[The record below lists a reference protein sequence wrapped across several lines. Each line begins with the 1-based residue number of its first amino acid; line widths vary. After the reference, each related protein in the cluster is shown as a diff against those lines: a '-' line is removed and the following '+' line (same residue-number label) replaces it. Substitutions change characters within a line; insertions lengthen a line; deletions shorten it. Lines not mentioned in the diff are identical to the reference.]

1 MSFLSTTADVRAFL
15 TTVTVVTLA
24 TVAGTALPPS
34 LSAQRVAETGSGA
47 GEDAA
52 ASSADATHDAPTYY
66 GNALPA
72 LQRNCVSCHRT
83 DAPDLGGLVAPMSLM
98 SYEEAKSWAPMI
110 AQVLRTG
117 YMPPWDAHEQHEGE
131 FKDERYISDADR
143 RTLIE
148 WAEAGAPMGDPALKP
163 SNEEILAEAVS
174 AEPVEAPD
182 GSMWWMGVPDMVVG
196 FDEPVEVCDA
206 VEDWQP
212 RMRLH
217 VSDGAHTE
225 PKWIQGMEIRP
236 GSDIVHH
243 TVSSHLGVGVPG
255 RGPFVFPEGWGI
267 LLPEDPYIT
276 ISMHYH
282 KTPGPGTAVMD
293 DTQGGFMF
301 YEEGDVI
308 DHVVETDLQA
318 YMDFTIPPGDP
329 SYAVR
334 NTTHFDE
341 DIYLLSMGPHA
352 HYRGKAV
359 KIELERPGSLERET
373 LLWVPDYDFNWQFQY
388 EFEEPYFIPAGSRM
402 HITWWYDNSEDNPY
416 NPDPSAE
423 VTWGLATTDEMMN
436 ARIYYAKAEPQG
448 IVVGEDIPADV
459 LQRARE
465 EEERNR
471 ERAQSGEEAQSCAEA
486 AAGVAGD

>member
-1 MSFLSTTADVRAFL
+1 MRLPFPATLRQTLPFPAPLGAALLVATLTSPLAGQQVAANDSGERAEASPATAE
-15 TTVTVVTLA
+15 
-24 TVAGTALPPS
+24 
-34 LSAQRVAETGSGA
+34 SA
-47 GEDAA
+47 
-52 ASSADATHDAPTYY
+52 ADAAPTYY
-66 GNALPA
+66 GDALPA
-72 LQRNCVSCHRT
+72 LQRNCVACHRA
-83 DAPDLGGLVAPMSLM
+83 DAPDLGGMVAPMSLM

-110 AQVLRTG
+110 AHVLREK
-117 YMPPWDAHEQHEGE
+117 YMPPWGAHLQHKGE
-131 FKDERYISDADR
+131 FKDERYISSQDR
-143 RTLIE
+143 QTLIA
-148 WAEAGAPMGDPALKP
+148 WAEAGAPMGDPALAP
-163 SNEEILAEAVS
+163 TTEEILADAVVS
-174 AEPVEAPD
+174 EPVAAPD

-196 FDEPVEVCDA
+196 FEEPVEVCAA

-212 RMRLH
+212 RIRM
-217 VSDGAHTE
+217 VPEDAHTE

-236 GSDIVHH
+236 GSNIVHH

-282 KTPGPGTAVMD
+282 KTPGKAVVD
-293 DTQGGFMF
+293 DTKGGFMF

-318 YMDFTIPPGDP
+318 YMDFTIPPGHP
-329 SYAVR
+329 NYAVR

-359 KIELERPGSLERET
+359 KIELERPESLERET

-388 EFEEPYFIPAGSRM
+388 EYEEPYFIPAGSKM
-402 HITWWYDNSEDNPY
+402 HITWWYDNSADNPH

-423 VTWGLATTDEMMN
+423 VSWGLATTDEMMN

-448 IVVGEDIPADV
+448 IVVGEDIPADI

-471 ERAQSGEEAQSCAEA
+471 ERAPEESQSCQEA
-486 AAGVAGD
+486 AESVAGG